1 MTKITHK
8 TALLESSTCCHSLFS
23 RGRARNDAALD
34 QKIGVAIRPQQAHGP
49 RMFNYDVAAELFFGQ
64 PGMHTRSRV
73 GYRRFSSASTAV
85 QFAVEKLSADVL
97 KGTCLEVNEERF
109 SAADIRSLYE
119 HADFPLAR
127 KAR

>member
-1 MTKITHK
+1 
-8 TALLESSTCCHSLFS
+8 
-23 RGRARNDAALD
+23 
-34 QKIGVAIRPQQAHGP
+34 
-49 RMFNYDVAAELFFGQ
+49 MFNYEAAAELFYGQ
-64 PGMHTRSRV
+64 PGMRTRSRV
-73 GYRRFSSASTAV
+73 GYRRFSTASTAV